1 MLKASGKNRHRGRKW
16 EGEGDKSCPGCGHA
30 LHMQFASF
38 PVLSVLGISKLA
50 LSVASSR
57 GKKACPRIR
66 GKRIIQH
73 PVRLANLDAE

>member
-1 MLKASGKNRHRGRKW
+1 MLSASGKDRHRRRKW
-16 EGEGDKSCPGCGHA
+16 EGEGEKSRPGCGHA
-30 LHMQFASF
+30 LHVQFAF

-50 LSVASSR
+50 LSVAGSR

-66 GKRIIQH
+66 GKRIIQR